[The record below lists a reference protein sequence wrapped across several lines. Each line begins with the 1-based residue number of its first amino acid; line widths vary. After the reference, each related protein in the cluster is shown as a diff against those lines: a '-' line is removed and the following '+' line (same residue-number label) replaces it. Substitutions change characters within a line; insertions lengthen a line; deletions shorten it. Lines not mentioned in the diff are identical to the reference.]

1 MSWAKS
7 ENINRRRACELAAF
21 LGLAAAATDLSDV
34 LGAPLAA
41 AQPQPYRSAA
51 DVPASWRDFAL
62 QLQARLQQRLA
73 ADDDIAGKVA
83 GDMGSGGKD
92 AADASPPTVMIRV
105 WVSPGGKIERLVF
118 DDFNGK
124 AADALRLVLTSGDV
138 GLPPPDMLQPLR
150 LRLSLRPKPQDPK
163 SEDPKPQD
171 PKPQDPKPQDPKPQE
186 RPQ

>member
-7 ENINRRRACELAAF
+7 DNINRRRACELAAF
-21 LGLAAAATDLSDV
+21 LGLAAAATDLSNV
-34 LGAPLAA
+34 LGAPDVFGVPMAA
-41 AQPQPYRSAA
+41 AQPQSDRSAD

-73 ADDDIAGKVA
+73 ADDAIAGKVA
-83 GDMGSGGKD
+83 DDMGGRGKD

-105 WVSPGGKIERLVF
+105 WISPSGNIERLVF

-150 LRLSLRPKPQDPK
+150 LRLSLRPKPQ
-163 SEDPKPQD
+163 
-171 PKPQDPKPQDPKPQE
+171 E
-186 RPQ
+186 RTQ